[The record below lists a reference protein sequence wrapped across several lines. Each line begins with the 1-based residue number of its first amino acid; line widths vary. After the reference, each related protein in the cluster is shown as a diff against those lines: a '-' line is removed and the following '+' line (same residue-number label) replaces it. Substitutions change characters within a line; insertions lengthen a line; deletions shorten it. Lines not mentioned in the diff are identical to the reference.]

1 MSSFDLVSQMIVE
14 QRPWIVTGLIC
25 IALTG
30 MAIFFGAKSKD
41 NDNLDD
47 EDEDDSSDQDRLMKL
62 WGPGVLSVKL
72 ESRKIEL
79 AREALTA
86 EHDPNNS
93 GLERAIDANNDE
105 LANLSNQWES
115 KDDVSEHAEEVFV
128 DAAEEPFNEKETDK
142 DVNEKE
148 EDDDINEKEKDD
160 TISLEQPIE
169 DHVTVNYKEM
179 IEDKFSLVQPSKI
192 NDFESPMVKSSK
204 YAAEKS
210 SDSFPQKKKKSTWS
224 KIKGCFWKKSSKSK
238 RA

>member
-14 QRPWIVTGLIC
+14 QWPWIVTGLIC

-41 NDNLDD
+41 NDNLD
-47 EDEDDSSDQDRLMKL
+47 EDEDDSSDLDRLMKL

-105 LANLSNQWES
+105 LANLNNQWES
-115 KDDVSEHAEEVFV
+115 KDDVTEHAEEVFV

-148 EDDDINEKEKDD
+148 EDANNEKEKDE
-160 TISLEQPIE
+160 TISLESPLKTMRLSI
-169 DHVTVNYKEM
+169 TKR
-179 IEDKFSLVQPSKI
+179 SLKI
-192 NDFESPMVKSSK
+192 NSPLCSHLKSMILK
-204 YAAEKS
+204 A
-210 SDSFPQKKKKSTWS
+210 QW
-224 KIKGCFWKKSSKSK
+224 
-238 RA
+238 